1 MTEQDLKDQ
10 YNQLL
15 NNQKNKL
22 LALKQKKLGQS
33 SGQNKNESKGH
44 TSQFNN
50 KFGDDDDDDNDEN
63 DLGLT
68 NNIFTKF
75 DRMESMDSDSEQ
87 ETHVQKNIT
96 KNPEVK
102 KGDSSKIL
110 IKKTAPN
117 VKKNEKISSYALD
130 ESESMADKVRELK
143 DENGRFRKLLM
154 EKDYEIG
161 HMKKKLDNEQALQG
175 LGPISGDAAATK
187 IVELA
192 KKVR

>member
-102 KGDSSKIL
+102 KGESSKIL

>member
-50 KFGDDDDDDNDEN
+50 KFGDDDDDDNGEN

-102 KGDSSKIL
+102 KGESSKIL